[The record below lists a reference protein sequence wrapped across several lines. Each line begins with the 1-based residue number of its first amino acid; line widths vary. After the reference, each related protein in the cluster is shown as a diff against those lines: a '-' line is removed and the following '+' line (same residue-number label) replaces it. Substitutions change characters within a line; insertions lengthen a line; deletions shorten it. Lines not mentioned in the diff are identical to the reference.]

1 MDSIGKV
8 VIDSQVYY
16 SADDVKS
23 KARVFAG
30 SARNAREMVRQR
42 KIPSNGYI
50 YVRKQPGAT
59 TYKKTNGSASQDRV
73 YFTEAFAKTIAEL
86 NPTVTRE
93 HVASSTPRVAKAT
106 SEEAIEQDKTPD
118 IIELDDD
125 EKFHD
130 DEGNVLEIETR
141 GERERDGIYFRVKDV
156 AKAFGIESLKDVLLH
171 KNKGY
176 TRNVDYKVFA
186 CSPVTN
192 GHCATTSTASAR
204 KYLFLTYTG
213 LMRVL
218 FVTRNN
224 KTDQFQKWALET
236 LFVAQMGSA
245 IERSIVAQRI
255 QHSSF
260 TFSGLY
266 LIKIASVSTVRHKM
280 LFNDSVQDDDGVY
293 KFGRAEQINAR
304 YQQHTKNPVYVDL
317 GQTLE
322 IICASFVPEQFLVEA
337 EQSLRSKV
345 YPSHGHA
352 YSGKKELIVLNAKQ
366 LKQVVK
372 LYESI
377 KTNYSTMVSTTSQY
391 IVDLRNELNETKLE
405 VANKNIDIANKITE
419 IANKNTEIAN
429 KNTDVATLT
438 GQLEILKLQIENARL
453 KADKAPKN
461 KIKITT

>member
-1 MDSIGKV
+1 
-8 VIDSQVYY
+8 
-16 SADDVKS
+16 
-23 KARVFAG
+23 
-30 SARNAREMVRQR
+30 
-42 KIPSNGYI
+42 
-50 YVRKQPGAT
+50 
-59 TYKKTNGSASQDRV
+59 
-73 YFTEAFAKTIAEL
+73 
-86 NPTVTRE
+86 
-93 HVASSTPRVAKAT
+93 
-106 SEEAIEQDKTPD
+106 
-118 IIELDDD
+118 
-125 EKFHD
+125 
-130 DEGNVLEIETR
+130 
-141 GERERDGIYFRVKDV
+141 
-156 AKAFGIESLKDVLLH
+156 
-171 KNKGY
+171 
-176 TRNVDYKVFA
+176 
-186 CSPVTN
+186 
-192 GHCATTSTASAR
+192 
-204 KYLFLTYTG
+204 
-213 LMRVL
+213 
-218 FVTRNN
+218 VTRNN

-304 YQQHTKNPVYVDL
+304 YQQHTKDPVYVDL

-366 LKQVVK
+366 LRDVVRV
-372 LYESI
+372 YESI

-405 VANKNIDIANKITE
+405 VANKNIEIASKSVD

-429 KNTDVATLT
+429 KNAEIANTNTDVATLT

-453 KADKAPKN
+453 KADKAPNN

>member
-16 SADDVKS
+16 SADDIKS
-23 KARVFAG
+23 KARAFAG

-42 KIPSNGYI
+42 KIPSNVYI

-93 HVASSTPRVAKAT
+93 QVASSTATVAKAT
-106 SEEAIEQDKTPD
+106 IEQEKAPD
-118 IIELDDD
+118 IIDFDDD

-141 GERERDGIYFRVKDV
+141 GERTYDGIYFRVKDV
-156 AKAFGIESLKDVLLH
+156 SSGFGIESLKTTLL
-171 KNKGY
+171 KQDSGY
-176 TRNVDYKVFA
+176 KRKVDYKVFA
-186 CSPVTN
+186 CTEVSNVYRK
-192 GHCATTSTASAR
+192 TTSTASAR
-204 KYLFLTYTG
+204 KFLFLTYTG
-213 LMRVL
+213 LNRVL
-218 FVTRNN
+218 TVTRNS
-224 KTDQFQKWALET
+224 KTVKFQKWALET

-304 YQQHTKNPVYVDL
+304 YQQHTKDPVYVDL

-405 VANKNIDIANKITE
+405 VANKNIEIANKITE

-438 GQLEILKLQIENARL
+438 GQVEILKLQIENARL

>member
-1 MDSIGKV
+1 VPSEAY
-8 VIDSQVYY
+8 VYL
-16 SADDVKS
+16 
-23 KARVFAG
+23 
-30 SARNAREMVRQR
+30 R
-42 KIPSNGYI
+42 KH
-50 YVRKQPGAT
+50 PGTT
-59 TYKKTNGSASQDRV
+59 TYKKTDGSASQDRV

-86 NPTVTRE
+86 NPTITRE
-93 HVASSTPRVAKAT
+93 QVASSAPRVAKAT
-106 SEEAIEQDKTPD
+106 SEQQIEQEEAPD

-125 EKFHD
+125 EKFYD
-130 DEGNVLEIETR
+130 DEGTVLEIETR
-141 GERERDGIYFRVKDV
+141 GGRTYDGIYFRVKDV
-156 AKAFGIESLKDVLLH
+156 SSGFGIESLKTTLL
-171 KNKGY
+171 KQDSGY
-176 TRNVDYKVFA
+176 KRKVDYKVFA
-186 CSPVTN
+186 CTEVSNVYRK
-192 GHCATTSTASAR
+192 TTSTASAR
-204 KYLFLTYTG
+204 KFLFLTYTG
-213 LMRVL
+213 LNRVL
-218 FVTRNN
+218 TVTRTS
-224 KTDQFQKWALET
+224 KTDKFQKWALET

-245 IERSIVAQRI
+245 IERSIAAQRI

-304 YQQHTKNPVYVDL
+304 YQQHTKDPVYVDL

-352 YSGKKELIVLNAKQ
+352 YSGKKELIVLNAKH

-405 VANKNIDIANKITE
+405 VANKNIEIANKITE
-419 IANKNTEIAN
+419 IANTNTEIAN

>member
-1 MDSIGKV
+1 M
-8 VIDSQVYY
+8 
-16 SADDVKS
+16 
-23 KARVFAG
+23 
-30 SARNAREMVRQR
+30 
-42 KIPSNGYI
+42 
-50 YVRKQPGAT
+50 
-59 TYKKTNGSASQDRV
+59 
-73 YFTEAFAKTIAEL
+73 L
-86 NPTVTRE
+86 TVTRN
-93 HVASSTPRVAKAT
+93 S
-106 SEEAIEQDKTPD
+106 KT
-118 IIELDDD
+118 
-125 EKFHD
+125 
-130 DEGNVLEIETR
+130 
-141 GERERDGIYFRVKDV
+141 VK
-156 AKAFGIESLKDVLLH
+156 
-171 KNKGY
+171 
-176 TRNVDYKVFA
+176 
-186 CSPVTN
+186 
-192 GHCATTSTASAR
+192 
-204 KYLFLTYTG
+204 
-213 LMRVL
+213 
-218 FVTRNN
+218 
-224 KTDQFQKWALET
+224 FQKWALET

-304 YQQHTKNPVYVDL
+304 YQQHTKDPVYVDL

-366 LKQVVK
+366 LRDVVRV
-372 LYESI
+372 YESI

-405 VANKNIDIANKITE
+405 VANKNIEIANKITE

-453 KADKAPKN
+453 KADKAQNN
-461 KIKITT
+461 KIKMTT

>member
-1 MDSIGKV
+1 MDSLGKV
-8 VIDSQVYY
+8 VIDSQNYY
-16 SADDVKS
+16 SADDIKS

-42 KIPSNGYI
+42 KIPSDGYI
-50 YVRKQPGAT
+50 YARKQPGAT
-59 TYKKTNGSASQDRV
+59 TYKKTDGSASQDRV
-73 YFTEAFAKTIAEL
+73 YFTEAFTKTIAEL
-86 NPTVTRE
+86 NPQVTQ
-93 HVASSTPRVAKAT
+93 VQATTSTARVAKAT
-106 SEEAIEQDKTPD
+106 SEVTIEQEKAPD
-118 IIELDDD
+118 VIDLDDD

-141 GERERDGIYFRVKDV
+141 GERTYDGIYFRVKDV
-156 AKAFGIESLKDVLLH
+156 SSGFGIERLKDTLV
-171 KNKGY
+171 NPNSGY
-176 TRNVDYKVFA
+176 TRNIDYKAFV
-186 CSPVTN
+186 CSEAIN
-192 GHCATTSTASAR
+192 YGCKTTSTASAE

-304 YQQHTKNPVYVDL
+304 YQQHTKDPVYVDL

-322 IICASFVPEQFLVEA
+322 IICASFVPEQFRRLTA
-337 EQSLRSKV
+337 MRILARRS
-345 YPSHGHA
+345 S
-352 YSGKKELIVLNAKQ
+352 SF
-366 LKQVVK
+366 
-372 LYESI
+372 
-377 KTNYSTMVSTTSQY
+377 
-391 IVDLRNELNETKLE
+391 
-405 VANKNIDIANKITE
+405 
-419 IANKNTEIAN
+419 
-429 KNTDVATLT
+429 
-438 GQLEILKLQIENARL
+438 
-453 KADKAPKN
+453 
-461 KIKITT
+461 